1 MNVKSLD
8 GSLCLIANYCE
19 VHVVDI
25 WMMKEYGVKESWTKL
40 VSFSQS
46 KPFDFVLPL
55 AFSKNGDQVLLNIDD
70 NEIVWYDLRSKRVE
84 KAMFQCLFK
93 AQVSVGSLVP
103 LNDNDAMINRKVMAR
118 KRRREMVRKNR
129 KKNTKRAL
137 ASSFILFVSSAS
149 GYGTM
154 RKPGNRNRVAAIAHI
169 MQELYLEFYG
179 VKDLLRF
186 RCVSKPWCSLIDD
199 PDFIKLQLSH
209 SLKTSTH
216 LSLVLRDCYL
226 FSVAFDS
233 PKAAQKLDNPFL
245 DEGVGTEIWG
255 SCNGLLA
262 LYNGGEEMALWN
274 PSTRKSQMLSFTEM
288 EFPRYS
294 CLTQFIV
301 YGLGHDPISDD
312 YKLVQM
318 VQLYD
323 EEDNDSFVS
332 EVKVYSLRT
341 NSWRRIKD
349 FPFYLKY
356 RRAYGVLA
364 NNALHWVV
372 SKRPESDTRSF
383 VVAFDLG
390 TEEYRVVELPDC
402 SDQGF
407 HMNVRSMGGSLCL
420 ISNYW
425 KVHVVDIWVMKEYGV
440 KESWIKLVS
449 VDQSKFTSP
458 FEFVLPL
465 AFSQNGDRVLWNID
479 DNKFVWY
486 DLRSKRVKK
495 VRVEGVPSS
504 FESEMLVESLV
515 PLNGNGA
522 MINRKDQGKE
532 KQKKKNTKSPYPT
545 FWQKHIYWIKV
556 HGSHYSKAPT
566 LSNLAKLSHPAQHP
580 QAAAAAI
587 G

>member
-1 MNVKSLD
+1 MATLS
-8 GSLCLIANYCE
+8 S
-19 VHVVDI
+19 DI
-25 WMMKEYGVKESWTKL
+25 I
-40 VSFSQS
+40 
-46 KPFDFVLPL
+46 P
-55 AFSKNGDQVLLNIDD
+55 
-70 NEIVWYDLRSKRVE
+70 EILRR
-84 KAMFQCLFK
+84 L
-93 AQVSVGSLVP
+93 
-103 LNDNDAMINRKVMAR
+103 
-118 KRRREMVRKNR
+118 
-129 KKNTKRAL
+129 
-137 ASSFILFVSSAS
+137 
-149 GYGTM
+149 
-154 RKPGNRNRVAAIAHI
+154 
-169 MQELYLEFYG
+169 G

-216 LSLVLRDCYL
+216 LSLVLRDSYL
-226 FSVAFDS
+226 FSVDFDS

-274 PSTRKSQMLSFTEM
+274 PSTRKSQMLSFTEI
-288 EFPRYS
+288 EFPRYF

-312 YKLVQM
+312 YKLIQM

-402 SDQGF
+402 LDQGF

-420 ISNYW
+420 IANYW

-449 VDQSKFTSP
+449 VDQSKLVSL

-465 AFSQNGDRVLWNID
+465 AFSKNGDRVLLNID

-515 PLNGNGA
+515 PLNGNAA
-522 MINRKDQGKE
+522 MINKKDQGKE
-532 KQKKKNTKSPYPT
+532 KQKKKNTKRDD
-545 FWQKHIYWIKV
+545 F
-556 HGSHYSKAPT
+556 
-566 LSNLAKLSHPAQHP
+566 LSECFQLVL
-580 QAAAAAI
+580 
-587 G
+587 